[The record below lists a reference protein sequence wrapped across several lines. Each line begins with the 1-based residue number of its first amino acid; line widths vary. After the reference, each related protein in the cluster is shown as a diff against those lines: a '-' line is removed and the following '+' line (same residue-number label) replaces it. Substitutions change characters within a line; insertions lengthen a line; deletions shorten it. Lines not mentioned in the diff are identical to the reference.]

1 MFLSSERVVSVCFS
15 SDGKQI
21 ASGSWDETVKI
32 WNASSGELQ
41 STLRGHTG
49 NPESSVSCLS
59 AIQAHFIREEFPPF
73 FGEDECWVG
82 LEDDLISKD
91 HLQELL
97 SDPDMNLT
105 EADIEVLHVDAL
117 FDYLLSLDASQ
128 GELVKKDVF
137 NKALEQAD
145 TSTVVYNPNP
155 RLLCTLDV
163 DGSISSLD
171 FSPCGTKIAA
181 ACNDH
186 DNDNYTVKILGS
198 SSESA
203 GTFECESTL
212 TGHRYV
218 PSPCIECLLL

>member
-1 MFLSSERVVSVCFS
+1 MHSYVLGVCFDKTGKKLASCSADKTIMVWDPTTGEPIGSPLNVDGQVS
-15 SDGKQI
+15 SLDFSPCGTKI
-21 ASGSWDETVKI
+21 AVACNDHGNDVFTVKI
-32 WNASSGELQ
+32 LSSSSESAGTFECE

-59 AIQAHFIREEFPPF
+59 AIQAHFIREEFRPF

-145 TSTVVYNPNP
+145 TSTVVYNPTP
-155 RLLCTLDV
+155 RLLC
-163 DGSISSLD
+163 
-171 FSPCGTKIAA
+171 
-181 ACNDH
+181 
-186 DNDNYTVKILGS
+186 
-198 SSESA
+198 
-203 GTFECESTL
+203 TL

-218 PSPCIECLLL
+218 PSL

>member
-1 MFLSSERVVSVCFS
+1 M
-15 SDGKQI
+15 
-21 ASGSWDETVKI
+21 
-32 WNASSGELQ
+32 
-41 STLRGHTG
+41 
-49 NPESSVSCLS
+49 SCLA

-73 FGEDECWVG
+73 FGEEDGWVG
-82 LEDDLISKD
+82 LEDDDLISKD

-155 RLLCTLDV
+155 RLLCTL
-163 DGSISSLD
+163 
-171 FSPCGTKIAA
+171 A
-181 ACNDH
+181 
-186 DNDNYTVKILGS
+186 
-198 SSESA
+198 
-203 GTFECESTL
+203 
-212 TGHRYV
+212 GHRYV

>member
-1 MFLSSERVVSVCFS
+1 MLHLLTDLKHSVYSVCFNA
-15 SDGKQI
+15 DGNMLV
-21 ASGSWDETVKI
+21 SGSWDRTVKI
-32 WNASSGELQ
+32 WSAGSSGTFEGQ

-49 NPESSVSCLS
+49 NPESSVSCLA

-97 SDPDMNLT
+97 SDPKMSLT

-155 RLLCTLDV
+155 RLLCTL
-163 DGSISSLD
+163 
-171 FSPCGTKIAA
+171 
-181 ACNDH
+181 
-186 DNDNYTVKILGS
+186 
-198 SSESA
+198 
-203 GTFECESTL
+203 
-212 TGHRYV
+212 TGH
-218 PSPCIECLLL
+218 SGW

>member
-1 MFLSSERVVSVCFS
+1 MLRMLTYLQHRVHSVCFS
-15 SDGKQI
+15 ADGKFI
-21 ASGSWDETVKI
+21 ASGSRDNTVKM
-32 WNASSGELQ
+32 WSAGSSGTFECQ

-49 NPESSVSCLS
+49 NPESSVSCLA
-59 AIQAHFIREEFPPF
+59 AIQAHFIREEFYPF
-73 FGEDECWVG
+73 FGEKGGWVG
-82 LEDDLISKD
+82 LEDDDLISKD

-155 RLLCTLDV
+155 SLLCTL
-163 DGSISSLD
+163 
-171 FSPCGTKIAA
+171 
-181 ACNDH
+181 
-186 DNDNYTVKILGS
+186 
-198 SSESA
+198 
-203 GTFECESTL
+203 
-212 TGHRYV
+212 TGHSRG
-218 PSPCIECLLL
+218 

>member
-1 MFLSSERVVSVCFS
+1 MFVS
-15 SDGKQI
+15 SDRVYCVAFDPQKPNI
-21 ASGSWDETVKI
+21 LASCSRDKTIKIWDIESGSC
-32 WNASSGELQ
+32 L

-155 RLLCTLDV
+155 RLLCTL
-163 DGSISSLD
+163 
-171 FSPCGTKIAA
+171 
-181 ACNDH
+181 
-186 DNDNYTVKILGS
+186 
-198 SSESA
+198 
-203 GTFECESTL
+203 
-212 TGHRYV
+212 TGH
-218 PSPCIECLLL
+218 SDW

>member
-1 MFLSSERVVSVCFS
+1 MFLSSDLVVSVCFS

-21 ASGSWDETVKI
+21 ASGSCDKTVKI

-59 AIQAHFIREEFPPF
+59 AIQAHFLRRECCPF
-73 FGEDECWVG
+73 FGEEEESWVD

-105 EADIEVLHVDAL
+105 EADIEVLNVDAL

-155 RLLCTLDV
+155 RLLCTLGV
-163 DGSISSLD
+163 DAGYDGVRSVS
-171 FSPCGTKIAA
+171 FSPKDNVVAAGCSNGKIYLVDALA
-181 ACNDH
+181 VE
-186 DNDNYTVKILGS
+186 VK
-198 SSESA
+198 
-203 GTFECESTL
+203 STL
-212 TGHRYV
+212 TGH
-218 PSPCIECLLL
+218 SSW

>member
-1 MFLSSERVVSVCFS
+1 MLHMLTDPKLRVNSVCFS
-15 SDGKQI
+15 ADGKFI
-21 ASGSWDETVKI
+21 ASGSSDKTVKI
-32 WNASSGELQ
+32 WSAGSSGTFECQ
-41 STLRGHTG
+41 SNLRGHTG

-155 RLLCTLDV
+155 RLLCTL
-163 DGSISSLD
+163 
-171 FSPCGTKIAA
+171 
-181 ACNDH
+181 
-186 DNDNYTVKILGS
+186 
-198 SSESA
+198 
-203 GTFECESTL
+203 
-212 TGHRYV
+212 TGHSRG
-218 PSPCIECLLL
+218 

>member
-1 MFLSSERVVSVCFS
+1 MFLSSHRVVSVCFS

-21 ASGSWDETVKI
+21 ASGSWDKTVKI

-73 FGEDECWVG
+73 FGENLCWVG

-155 RLLCTLDV
+155 RLLCTL
-163 DGSISSLD
+163 
-171 FSPCGTKIAA
+171 A
-181 ACNDH
+181 
-186 DNDNYTVKILGS
+186 
-198 SSESA
+198 
-203 GTFECESTL
+203 
-212 TGHRYV
+212 GHRYV
-218 PSPCIECLLL
+218 PSPYIECLLL